1 MLQLQLKEA
10 KNREQKLKEMYDSV
24 MNAFQSSAGQVSTID
39 IEEERKKITS
49 QVINEAIT
57 KDHPKVKDIIAETI
71 QNL

>member
-1 MLQLQLKEA
+1 
-10 KNREQKLKEMYDSV
+10 MYDSV